1 MPVTRTPG
9 VYRSDLAPLPP
20 ASLRTG
26 VPAFLGLATA
36 GGFDEPQRLRL
47 PHEFGARF
55 GASPERGM
63 LSVAVDGFFANGGE
77 QCFVV
82 RLGDDADPVAA
93 FERGL
98 EAIVDLEDVDLVC
111 APDAN
116 RLLVP
121 AEATS
126 EPAFRARVRALQQ
139 EAIKHCDRV
148 GTRIAI
154 LDCIPN
160 ADADAVLEQRRS
172 LGYSAN
178 ATLYHP
184 WILIRPADSAPPAYV
199 PPCGHV
205 AGLYARTDR
214 VVGVHKAPANAVVRG
229 ALDLEVDV
237 TDDVQAMLN
246 PEGVNCVR
254 AFAGRGIRVW
264 GARTLSDQP
273 AWTYVNVRRLLLTT
287 ARQMSVIATPLLF
300 EPQGEI
306 LWRRIRRET
315 AAFLT
320 GLHRQGAL
328 HGSSP
333 AEAFFVRCDAE
344 TNAGAEQGQV
354 VVHLGLAAAQPN
366 EFVVVQIVQEA
377 GDVSVSGPNHPN

>member
-1 MPVTRTPG
+1 LPVTRTPG
-9 VYRSDLAPLPP
+9 VYRADLAPPP
-20 ASLRTG
+20 RTSLRTG

-36 GGFDEPQRLRL
+36 GEPEEPQPLKL
-47 PHEFGARF
+47 PNEFGARF
-55 GASPERGM
+55 GAVPERGM
-63 LSVAVDGFFANGGE
+63 LAAAVEGFFANGGE

-82 RLGDDADPVAA
+82 RLADRADPVAA
-93 FERGL
+93 LERGL
-98 EAIVDLEDVDLVC
+98 ETIVDLDEIDLVC

-116 RLLVP
+116 RRLLA
-121 AEATS
+121 AESTS
-126 EPAFRARVRALQQ
+126 EPAYRARARASQQ
-139 EAIKHCDRV
+139 AVIAHCDRV

-154 LDCIPN
+154 LDCLPN
-160 ADADAVLEQRRS
+160 ADANAVREQRRS

-184 WILIRPADSAPPAYV
+184 WILTRPTATGPAAFV

-214 VVGVHKAPANAVVRG
+214 TGGVHKAPANAVVSG
-229 ALDLEVDV
+229 ALDLEADV

-246 PEGVNCVR
+246 PEGVNCLR

-273 AWTYVNVRRLLLTT
+273 VWTYVSVRRLLLTT
-287 ARQMSVIATPLLF
+287 ARRMSVILTPLLF

-315 AAFLT
+315 AALLT
-320 GLHRQGAL
+320 DLHRQGAL
-328 HGSSP
+328 RGASP

-354 VVHLGLAAAQPN
+354 VVHLGLAAAALN
-366 EFVVVQIVQEA
+366 EFIVVQIVQEA
-377 GDVSVSGPNHPN
+377 GDVTVSGPNHPT